1 MKDWYELTT
10 WEAVATIAILPILL
24 ALTLLFGKME
34 VY

>member
-10 WEAVATIAILPILL
+10 WEAVTTIVTLPILL
-24 ALTLLFGKME
+24 VLTMIFGKME